1 MVERPGGKAL
11 MLFIPSSC
19 EDMAKQDCVSLYSLN
34 LKNNKLN
41 FVLNLGQWKITSV
54 FSVNIPEQ
62 SMYVLSRYKSDIQQV
77 SRYYYRALRF
87 EVIESKKGVYIDF
100 FPREPQVDIFNY
112 CFDGVNET
120 GTYAHIKM
128 LNQ

>member
-1 MVERPGGKAL
+1 
-11 MLFIPSSC
+11 
-19 EDMAKQDCVSLYSLN
+19 
-34 LKNNKLN
+34 
-41 FVLNLGQWKITSV
+41 
-54 FSVNIPEQ
+54 
-62 SMYVLSRYKSDIQQV
+62 MYVLSRYKSDIQQV
-77 SRYYYRALRF
+77 SGYYYRALQF
-87 EVIESKKGVYIDF
+87 EVIESKMGVYIDF